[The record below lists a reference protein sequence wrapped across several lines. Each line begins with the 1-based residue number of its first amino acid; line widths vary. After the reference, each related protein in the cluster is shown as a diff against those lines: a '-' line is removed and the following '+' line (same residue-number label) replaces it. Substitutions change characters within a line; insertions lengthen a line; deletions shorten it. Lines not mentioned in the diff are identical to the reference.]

1 MNRFVVYFILTR
13 RISGGPSVRKSKDK
27 TDKLNIGIEFP
38 RRRFGV
44 VAMEKGFISA
54 DQLWEALVRQT
65 AQDSGL
71 TERRH
76 IGMIL
81 KDLGYLSFSQLNE
94 VLQAMEP
101 KTESKETVPE
111 LPVQNRARRRR
122 MKSKGEEKRG

>member
-1 MNRFVVYFILTR
+1 
-13 RISGGPSVRKSKDK
+13 VRKRKDK

-54 DQLWEALVRQT
+54 DQLWEALVRQL
-65 AQDSGL
+65 AQDPGL

-101 KTESKETVPE
+101 KTESKGRASK
-111 LPVQNRARRRR
+111 LLRLNRAMGKRRT
-122 MKSKGEEKRG
+122 SKEEKKSG

>member
-1 MNRFVVYFILTR
+1 MRNKR
-13 RISGGPSVRKSKDK
+13 DK
-27 TDKLNIGIEFP
+27 TEKLNIGIEYP
-38 RRRFGV
+38 QRRFGV

-54 DQLWEALVRQT
+54 DQLWEALVRQK

-94 VLQAMEP
+94 VVQAMEAKNEP
-101 KTESKETVPE
+101 RGTASEVAKHP
-111 LPVQNRARRRR
+111 RARGKAP
-122 MKSKGEEKRG
+122 KSKGKQKSE